1 MEREKIRVLIA
12 DDSPVVREILKDMIE
27 GERDLEL
34 AGEARDGR
42 EAVKLAESLKPGII
56 TMDVMM
62 PVMNGLEAVEEI
74 MAFTPTPILVFS
86 SAVSNKE
93 MNVAFEAIARG
104 ALDVM
109 EKPKV
114 SEGAKYD
121 SIRADLLDKL
131 RMLSRIHVIS
141 HLKGKKRRP
150 RKPGADR
157 ISVNETETVEKADE
171 VRKVPRPDESGPL
184 VAEVPPPEVIVKGPV
199 KVFEEIAPVKVP
211 ARETVRDLV
220 AIGASTGGPKALVQ
234 IFRRMPPD
242 FPVPILAVQHIAHSF
257 APGLVNWLSRES
269 GMKVVLAREK
279 DRPQPGVLY
288 IAPTGI
294 HMVLEK
300 GLVRFSEDPPVNSCR
315 PSVDVLFES
324 VAKDRKETA
333 VGALLTGM
341 GRDGAKG
348 LLEIKNRGGH
358 TMIQDEKT
366 SIIFGMPKAAMD
378 MGAHNQVVALP
389 DFPEALARS
398 LFARIKN

>member
-1 MEREKIRVLIA
+1 
-12 DDSPVVREILKDMIE
+12 
-27 GERDLEL
+27 
-34 AGEARDGR
+34 
-42 EAVKLAESLKPGII
+42 
-56 TMDVMM
+56 MDVMM

-150 RKPGADR
+150 RGLGAGR
-157 ISVNETETVEKADE
+157 INVNEAEPVEKPDKA
-171 VRKVPRPDESGPL
+171 RQVPGKDESGPL
-184 VAEVPPPEVIVKGPV
+184 VTEVPPPEVIVKGPV

-398 LFARIKN
+398 LFAKIKN